1 MIAEVRSW
9 SVIWGF
15 EFVDVDYDS
24 SRSEAGSFLKHPWM
38 VSGVEGSGK
47 GDDMSGVHDVTR
59 SSHACQQYLR
69 PL

>member
-1 MIAEVRSW
+1 M
-9 SVIWGF
+9 
-15 EFVDVDYDS
+15 DVDYDS